1 MKELAKHAPNS
12 SAYPL
17 LEPLRAPVFR
27 ALWIATIA
35 SNLGTSMQDVGQS
48 WLMVLLTKSPI
59 IVALVATAGS
69 LPVVL
74 LALPAGALADLIDRR
89 TSGNGKQDTPCDDQ
103 QITADPGHFVE
114 MFLVESWAEHLRQHT
129 RITEADRK
137 IEERAL
143 AFHLDQGLPPT
154 THLIAESM
162 S

>member
-1 MKELAKHAPNS
+1 MKELANQFPNS

-59 IVALVATAGS
+59 IVALVATAGN

-74 LALPAGALADLIDRR
+74 LALPAGALEDLIDRR
-89 TSGNGKQDTPCDDQ
+89 KLLLVTQPWMMV
-103 QITADPGHFVE
+103 TACAMGI
-114 MFLVESWAEHLRQHT
+114 LRHC
-129 RITEADRK
+129 
-137 IEERAL
+137 
-143 AFHLDQGLPPT
+143 
-154 THLIAESM
+154 
-162 S
+162 